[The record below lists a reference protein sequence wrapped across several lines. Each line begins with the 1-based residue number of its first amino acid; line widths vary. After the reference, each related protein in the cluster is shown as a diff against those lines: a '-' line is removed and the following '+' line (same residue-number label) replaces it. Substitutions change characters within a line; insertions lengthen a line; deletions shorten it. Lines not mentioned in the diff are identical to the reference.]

1 MAKTA
6 QVSRVTLPRPMT
18 PFAFSQGAPLVQHLP
33 SVPAALGWN
42 DHQAALAADLP
53 PGLIFGRVAR
63 ADRGRASVLTASG
76 TLHPSTRDPV
86 AVGDWVG
93 VDPGGER
100 IHGVLP
106 RRSSITRRDPGQATG
121 ELVLAANVDRV
132 LVVHAAN
139 RPVNQRRLERELVLA
154 WETGAV
160 PAVVLTKIDLCPDP
174 DGAVAD
180 AEAVAIGAEVLAVSN
195 VSGQGLD
202 RRGGTAPAGHHVR
215 RARRLGRGQVD
226 LAQPPG
232 RRRASSAPSRSGR
245 PTVAA
250 GTRPPPASW
259 SCCPAAPSSST
270 RPGVKALG
278 LWDAGEGM
286 AQVFAD
292 IEELAPS
299 CRFADCEH
307 RTEPGCAVR
316 DVVGEDRLNSW
327 RKLAPGA
334 GPDLGRAHRARQG
347 RGAPPLEDDPQ
358 GQPRPPPPPLSI

>member
-1 MAKTA
+1 M
-6 QVSRVTLPRPMT
+6 
-18 PFAFSQGAPLVQHLP
+18 
-33 SVPAALGWN
+33 
-42 DHQAALAADLP
+42 
-53 PGLIFGRVAR
+53 
-63 ADRGRASVLTASG
+63 
-76 TLHPSTRDPV
+76 
-86 AVGDWVG
+86 
-93 VDPGGER
+93 
-100 IHGVLP
+100 LP

-160 PAVVLTKIDLCPDP
+160 PAVVLTKIDLSPDP
-174 DGAVAD
+174 EGAVAD
-180 AEAVAIGAEVLAVSN
+180 AEAVAIGADVLAVSN

-202 RRGGTAPAGHHVR
+202 LVEALLLPGTTFVVLGASGVGKSTLLNRLAGAEVQR
-215 RARRLGRGQVD
+215 TQSIREADGRGRHTTTAGELVV
-226 LAQPPG
+226 LPG
-232 RRRASSAPSRSGR
+232 GAILID
-245 PTVAA
+245 T
-250 GTRPPPASW
+250 
-259 SCCPAAPSSST
+259 
-270 RPGVKALG
+270 PGVKALG

-327 RKLAPGA
+327 RKLRRELARTSGERTVHDKA
-334 GPDLGRAHRARQG
+334 EERRRWKIIHKANRAHR
-347 RGAPPLEDDPQ
+347 
-358 GQPRPPPPPLSI
+358 PRP

>member
-1 MAKTA
+1 M
-6 QVSRVTLPRPMT
+6 
-18 PFAFSQGAPLVQHLP
+18 QHLP

-63 ADRGRASVLTASG
+63 ADRGRALVLTASG

-160 PAVVLTKIDLCPDP
+160 PAVVLTKVDLSPDP
-174 DGAVAD
+174 EGAVAD
-180 AEAVAIGAEVLAVSN
+180 AEAVAIGADVLAVSS

-202 RRGGTAPAGHHVR
+202 LVEALLLPGTTFVVLGASGVGKSTLVNRLAGAEVQR
-215 RARRLGRGQVD
+215 TQSIREADGRGRHTTTAGELVV
-226 LAQPPG
+226 LPG
-232 RRRASSAPSRSGR
+232 GAILID
-245 PTVAA
+245 T
-250 GTRPPPASW
+250 
-259 SCCPAAPSSST
+259 
-270 RPGVKALG
+270 PGVKALG

-292 IEELAPS
+292 IEELSPS

-327 RKLAPGA
+327 RKLRRELARTSGERTA
-334 GPDLGRAHRARQG
+334 HDKAEERRRWKIIHKANRAHR
-347 RGAPPLEDDPQ
+347 
-358 GQPRPPPPPLSI
+358 PRP